1 MVGVWQQNSIG
12 VRIFSFFAALFAK
25 PAEAEPESREAL
37 NRRAAHL
44 LEAHGNTV
52 LRYAYSYLHNRSDA
66 EEVLQDTLIQFL
78 KAAPTFQ
85 NEQHEKAWLL
95 RTAANI
101 SKNRLRYNA
110 RRQTDELN
118 DELVAEEREDLSFV
132 WEAVKKLPVPYR
144 EAVHLFYEEG
154 YSTREIAQILNQNES
169 TVRAHLSRG
178 REKLKTLLK
187 GEYDFDA

>member
-1 MVGVWQQNSIG
+1 MVGVLQQNSIG
-12 VRIFSFFAALFAK
+12 ARIFSFFAALFAK
-25 PAEAEPESREAL
+25 PAEDESESREAL
-37 NRRAAHL
+37 NRRAAYL
-44 LEAHGNTV
+44 LEVHGSAV

-66 EEVLQDTLIQFL
+66 EEILQDTLIQFL

-95 RTAANI
+95 RTAANL

-110 RRQTDELN
+110 HRQTDELN

-178 REKLKTLLK
+178 REKLKALLK
-187 GEYDFDA
+187 GEYDFGE

>member
-25 PAEAEPESREAL
+25 PAEAEPESREEL

-44 LEAHGNTV
+44 LETHGNAI
-52 LRYAYSYLHNRSDA
+52 LRYAYSYLHNMDDA

-95 RTAANI
+95 RTASNL

-118 DELVAEEREDLSFV
+118 DELMAEEREDLSFV
-132 WEAVKKLPVPYR
+132 WETVKKLPVPYR